1 MTVTASWVLA
11 EAEALALTDALPDA
25 ETLAAD
31 MTEASD
37 GLWTVIA
44 YFETAPDPAGLKRI
58 ARSALGR
65 EVKPTITDLPD
76 EDWVTKS
83 LRALAPVRAG
93 RYLVHGAH
101 DRGTRQANDLAIE
114 IEANQAFGT
123 GHHGTTA
130 GCLAAFSDL
139 AKRRTFRKALDL
151 GTGSG
156 VLAIA
161 IAKTWRIPVV
171 ATDIDP
177 VALTIAAENM
187 HLNGV
192 ARYVRTAV
200 ADGLGH
206 PLIRQSAPYDLVVA
220 NILAGPLAKLAGS
233 IASAMSVGG
242 IAVLSGLLPTQQRWI
257 AAAYRARGLI
267 VRRAAIRDGWLVL
280 VLERVR

>member
-1 MTVTASWVLA
+1 MTVTASWVLP
-11 EAEALALTDALPDA
+11 EAEARALTDALADA
-25 ETLAAD
+25 EALAAD
-31 MTEASD
+31 MTEAD
-37 GLWTVIA
+37 GGQWTVIA
-44 YFETAPDPAGLKRI
+44 YFDAAPDKAVLAAL
-58 ARSALGR
+58 ARATLGR
-65 EVKPTITDLPD
+65 DAKPKTAELPD

-101 DRGTRQANDLAIE
+101 DRSARHANDIAIE

-139 AKRRTFRKALDL
+139 AKRRAFGNALDL

-177 VALTIAAENM
+177 AALAIAAENVR
-187 HLNGV
+187 LNGT

-200 ADGLGH
+200 ADGLRH
-206 PLIRQSAPYDLVVA
+206 PLVRQSAPFDLVVA
-220 NILAGPLAKLAGS
+220 NILAGPLARLAGA
-233 IASAMSVGG
+233 IAASMSVGG
-242 IAVLSGLLPTQQRWI
+242 VAVLSGLLPAQRRWI
-257 AAAYRARGLI
+257 QAAYRAHGL
-267 VRRAAIRDGWLVL
+267 VTRRAVVRDGWLVL